1 MGISYCLEHMHNL
14 KPPEI
19 HKNLSSSAISL
30 SEDYAA
36 KVSDFTFWNERG
48 PAEIQSAGVELMQP
62 SVRSNIAC
70 FGKLLFETVTG
81 KGTHLMSC
89 DYIHSWA
96 SDYLGESATKVPG
109 DIVDPTLSSVPP
121 GELIEVLKV
130 IQLCVQPDSKSKPS
144 MKEITNM
151 LREITG
157 IRPVEASPKIS
168 PLWWAELE
176 VITTDQN

>member
-1 MGISYCLEHMHNL
+1 MGISYCLEHMHHL

-48 PAEIQSAGVELMQP
+48 STETQSVGLELMQP
-62 SVRSNIAC
+62 NVRSNITC

-81 KGTHLMSC
+81 KGTHLMSS

-96 SDYLGESATKVPG
+96 SEYLSDSTKVPD
-109 DIVDPTLSSVPP
+109 DIVDPTLRSVPSR
-121 GELIEVLKV
+121 ELIEILKV
-130 IQLCVQPDSKSKPS
+130 IQFCLQPDSKSRPS
-144 MKEITNM
+144 MKEVTEM
-151 LREITG
+151 LREFTG
-157 IRPVEASPKIS
+157 IRPDEASPKVS
-168 PLWWAELE
+168 SMWWAELE
-176 VITTDQN
+176 VITPDQN